1 MTLTASPGRGFAC
14 LSPERRCEIASIGG
28 RAAHQ
33 RGTGHKFTSDEGRA
47 AGSKGRAAVSADR
60 DYMARIGRLGGQ
72 RRCNREPQIDSA
84 TVG

>member
-1 MTLTASPGRGFAC
+1 MTLAAGRSFAS
-14 LSPERRCEIASIGG
+14 LSPERRREIARLGG

-47 AGSKGRAAVSADR
+47 SGCKGRAAVSADC
-60 DYMARIGRLGGQ
+60 DPMSRIGRLGGQ